1 MTRSNRPPSFVGCD
15 DVRQRCLISAPKGEV
30 RWNRPH
36 RKSGSETC
44 DLWICRNESERRMF
58 FILLIILTEVLL

>member
-15 DVRQRCLISAPKGEV
+15 DVRYVVSQVPQQGKSGGTARTV
-30 RWNRPH
+30 
-36 RKSGSETC
+36 KSGSETC

-58 FILLIILTEVLL
+58 FIFINITEVLL